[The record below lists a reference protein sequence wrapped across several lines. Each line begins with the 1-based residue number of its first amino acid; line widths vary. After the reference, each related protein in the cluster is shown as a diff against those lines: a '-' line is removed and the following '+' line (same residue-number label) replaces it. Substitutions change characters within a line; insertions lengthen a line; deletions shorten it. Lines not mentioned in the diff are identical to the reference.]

1 MHHRLGIST
10 TQCFRFGIAA
20 LGLFACSSEDSSDP
34 GGGNPPLT
42 TGGTNTG
49 GSATTGGVAAPTGG
63 VKSTGGTNTGGS
75 PSTGGVAPTG
85 GAATGGAAA
94 GGAAPTGGASTGGA
108 VSMGGSGGT
117 TSGGNNGKG
126 GGGASAG
133 MGGKAGGGMSGM
145 AGAATGGGSGG
156 GGAGGPTYGTFGERK
171 LGYLGCSMS
180 QNVAQGYA
188 TLGGKVLWPVMGAYG
203 AQVVQNWA
211 KDGGPWTAGGG
222 FDSGVQQYG
231 QPEAVWI
238 MLCIFGSASVN
249 INEAKQIIALTK
261 QHAPNAKLFIT
272 GQPLNSGTDCNLAG
286 NGGAQHTDDIAKQ
299 AAMEDSTVTYAGTF
313 GPLTPGQRSD
323 GCHANASGME
333 VLGKQVAEKWG
344 Q

>member
-1 MHHRLGIST
+1 MHHRLGISA
-10 TQCFRFGIAA
+10 TQCFRFGVAA
-20 LGLFACSSEDSSDP
+20 LSLFACSSEDTNDP
-34 GGGNPPLT
+34 GGGTPPLT
-42 TGGTNTG
+42 TGGAN
-49 GSATTGGVAAPTGG
+49 
-63 VKSTGGTNTGGS
+63 
-75 PSTGGVAPTG
+75 TG
-85 GAATGGAAA
+85 GAATGGLAPTGGTKATGGAVSTGGTIGTGGTTSTGGVAAPPT
-94 GGAAPTGGASTGGA
+94 GGAAPTGGSVSTGGTPSA
-108 VSMGGSGGT
+108 GGSGGT
-117 TSGGNNGKG
+117 SPGGSGGKAG
-126 GGGASAG
+126 GGTSAG
-133 MGGKAGGGMSGM
+133 SGGKAGGGMGGM

-156 GGAGGPTYGTFGERK
+156 STDGTTYGTFGERK

-203 AQVVQNWA
+203 ARVVQDWA

-238 MLCIFGSASVN
+238 MLCIFGQASVN

-261 QHAPNAKLFIT
+261 KHAPNAKLFIT
-272 GQPLNSGTDCNLAG
+272 GQPLNSGPDCNLAG

-299 AAMEDSTVTYAGTF
+299 AAMEDPTVTYAGSF
-313 GPLTPGQRSD
+313 GPLTQAQRSD

-333 VLGKQVAEKWG
+333 LLGNQVIEKWG
-344 Q
+344 K

>member
-10 TQCFRFGIAA
+10 TQCFRFGVAA
-20 LGLFACSSEDSSDP
+20 LSLFACSSEDTNDP
-34 GGGNPPLT
+34 GGGAPPLT
-42 TGGTNTG
+42 TGGVNTG
-49 GSATTGGVAAPTGG
+49 GAA
-63 VKSTGGTNTGGS
+63 
-75 PSTGGVAPTG
+75 TGGVAPTG
-85 GAATGGAAA
+85 GTRA
-94 GGAAPTGGASTGGA
+94 TGGA
-108 VSMGGSGGT
+108 VSTGGTISTGGTTSTGGVAAPPTGGSAQTGGSVSTGGSPSAGGSGGT
-117 TSGGNNGKG
+117 GPGGSGGKG
-126 GGGASAG
+126 GGGGTPAG
-133 MGGKAGGGMSGM
+133 GGGKASGGMSGM

-156 GGAGGPTYGTFGERK
+156 STDGTTYGTFGERK

-203 AQVVQNWA
+203 ARVVQDWA

-238 MLCIFGSASVN
+238 MLCIFGQASVN

-261 QHAPNAKLFIT
+261 KHAPNAKVFIT
-272 GQPLNSGTDCNLAG
+272 GQPLNSGPDCNLAG

-313 GPLTPGQRSD
+313 GPLTQAQRSD

-333 VLGKQVAEKWG
+333 LLGNQVIEKWG
-344 Q
+344 K